1 MKAKLAKLSRLLDS
15 TVENDE
21 IQYTKEPEKI
31 DIEQG
36 KSEIMERSAVLSKT
50 TSGMRKSRLLESTN
64 ETVEEYK
71 EEKEYISKYDKLYEM
86 SKQLEMLTE
95 QVKYGRFSATD
106 HMNFDM
112 EIKSLMT
119 ILDRLYHDGSS
130 DDKDC
135 NDLSERIVELSKII
149 NSVILRYY

>member
-1 MKAKLAKLSRLLDS
+1 
-15 TVENDE
+15 
-21 IQYTKEPEKI
+21 
-31 DIEQG
+31 
-36 KSEIMERSAVLSKT
+36 
-50 TSGMRKSRLLESTN
+50 
-64 ETVEEYK
+64 VEEYK